1 MSNPYDQNILNVN
14 MQNNYNLGGNP
25 NSTTNFAD
33 GNQYTSN
40 KKKKKK
46 SIWKEKMK
54 LRLMKVLIILIN

>member
-40 KKKKKK
+40 KKKKKT
-46 SIWKEKMK
+46 
-54 LRLMKVLIILIN
+54 VLIILIN